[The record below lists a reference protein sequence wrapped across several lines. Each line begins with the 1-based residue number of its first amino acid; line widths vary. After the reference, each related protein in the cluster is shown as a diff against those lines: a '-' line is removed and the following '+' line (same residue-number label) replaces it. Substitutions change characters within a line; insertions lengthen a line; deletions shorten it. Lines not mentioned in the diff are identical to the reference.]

1 MTNKEVKRDTETSMW
16 CTITDIKTDMRMTWS
31 GYQVDDV
38 NYSTKIDDSVSGSRS
53 NVLTLKSG
61 AVSTDSKLTCTVQ
74 SVESLV
80 SEIKTFDVQLLVYS
94 ECQMHS
100 LYRF

>member
-16 CTITDIKTDMRMTWS
+16 CTITDIKTDMRITWS
-31 GYQVDDV
+31 GYQVNDV

-53 NVLTLKSG
+53 SVLTLKSG

-74 SVESLV
+74 LV